1 MDRFYG
7 GGRLKV
13 FGLRLKNILFI
24 LIGSAVFSFGLVHF
38 NIQNQLGEG
47 GFTGITL
54 LLLYLFNWD
63 PAVMNIVLNIPV
75 LIIGW
80 KSLGRV
86 TFYYSLIGIVAVS
99 VFIKISQLYMI
110 DIPLSSDM
118 TLAALF
124 AGGFHRNRARNHL
137 SIRGTTGGVDI
148 IARLINKYFGWSM
161 GRAMFAFDAV
171 VILVSILTYLDHIRG
186 MYTLLAVFIG
196 ARVIDFI
203 QEGAYAARGTTIISE
218 KSEEI
223 SKRVMEEMDRGVT
236 VLEGRGSFSGA
247 KRDVLYCVIAKNEIV
262 RLKSIIDHIDP
273 HAFVA
278 VNHVHDVMGEGFTLM
293 RIKTLLNKNTKN
305 PLGIRGVRLFF
316 VHTYEH
322 EDESQQFSECDQ
334 CSSDVSHRSSI
345 QYFLRLPFFIITDN
359 AGGNELTHRSI

>member
-1 MDRFYG
+1 M
-7 GGRLKV
+7 KV

-124 AGGFHRNRARNHL
+124 AGVFIGIGLGIIFRYG
-137 SIRGTTGGVDI
+137 GTTGGVDI

-278 VNHVHDVMGEGFTLM
+278 VNHVHDVMGEGFTLDE
-293 RIKTLLNKNTKN
+293 NKN
-305 PLGIRGVRLFF
+305 PI
-316 VHTYEH
+316 E
-322 EDESQQFSECDQ
+322 
-334 CSSDVSHRSSI
+334 
-345 QYFLRLPFFIITDN
+345 
-359 AGGNELTHRSI
+359 